1 MTTPNNINF
10 TLKYASGK
18 KKLLEKELADINTK
32 ISAISIKDND
42 AENLIKTGIQQLE
55 TEIPDYIS
63 YKNSLANIEN
73 DIKNFKS
80 NILKDSNNNLIY
92 DNLQL
97 LKYKNELIAT
107 EKYKNFLEDFLNLI
121 PNKAIEY

>member
-18 KKLLEKELADINTK
+18 KKILEKKLADIFVL
-32 ISAISIKDND
+32 ISAINIIDND
-42 AENLIKTGIQQLE
+42 VENLIKTNIQQLE
-55 TEIPDYIS
+55 TEIVDYIT

-80 NILKDSNNNLIY
+80 SVLKDLNDNLIY
-92 DNLQL
+92 TNLQL
-97 LKYKNELIAT
+97 LNYKNELIAT